1 MSIHQGRG
9 LLLALLAGCSNGE
22 PARESAPQSGARP
35 EPAAAAPA
43 AAGADQ
49 AMAAIRA
56 AHLDSDNSVEA
67 LRVVRLTEA
76 GTRAA
81 RDFLASGGDGD
92 PLWAATWLY
101 ASAATDTAP
110 LVPLLNSRDASIR
123 VMAAAALAALEHQ
136 GGIDVLKAERRNAA
150 PLRGSEPPIT
160 IAAFSELTLERYTG
174 Q

>member
-9 LLLALLAGCSNGE
+9 LLLVLLAGCSNGE
-22 PARESAPQSGARP
+22 PARESAPQSGSRP
-35 EPAAAAPA
+35 EQAAAAPA
-43 AAGADQ
+43 GGTDQ

-56 AHLDSDNSVEA
+56 ADLDSEAALAA
-67 LRVVRLTEA
+67 LRAVRFAEA
-76 GTRAA
+76 GTRGA
-81 RDFLASGGDGD
+81 RDLLPSGGDGY

-110 LVPLLNSRDASIR
+110 LVPPLNSRDASIR

-136 GGIDVLKAERRNAA
+136 GGIEVLKAERRNAA

-174 Q
+174 R

>member
-1 MSIHQGRG
+1 MSIHHGRR
-9 LLLALLAGCSNGE
+9 LLLVLLAGCSNGE
-22 PARESAPQSGARP
+22 PARESAPQSGSTP
-35 EPAAAAPA
+35 EQAAVPA
-43 AAGADQ
+43 GSGTDQ
-49 AMAAIRA
+49 AIAAIRA
-56 AHLDSDNSVEA
+56 ADLDSEAAVAA
-67 LRVVRLTEA
+67 LRVVRFTEA

-81 RDFLASGGDGD
+81 RDFLAAGGDGD

-110 LVPLLNSRDASIR
+110 LVPLLNSRDASVR

-150 PLRGSEPPIT
+150 PLRGSEPPLT

>member
-1 MSIHQGRG
+1 MSTHHGRR

-22 PARESAPQSGARP
+22 PARESAQSNSRP
-35 EPAAAAPA
+35 EQAFAAESGN
-43 AAGADQ
+43 GADR

-56 AHLDSDNSVEA
+56 ADLDSEAAVAA
-67 LRVVRLTEA
+67 LRVVRFTEA

-81 RDFLASGGDGD
+81 RDFLAADGDRD

-110 LVPLLNSRDASIR
+110 LVPLLKSRDASVR

-136 GGIDVLKAERRNAA
+136 GGVDVLKAERRNAA
-150 PLRGSEPPIT
+150 PLRGSEPPLT

-174 Q
+174 P